1 MANTEERVRDLKD
14 TLRRSNIQ
22 SCKERERNHR
32 AEEIL
37 KEIMAKIFLKLIRDN
52 KPQIQEDLIPK
63 QEK

>member
-22 SCKERERNHR
+22 SYKERERNHR